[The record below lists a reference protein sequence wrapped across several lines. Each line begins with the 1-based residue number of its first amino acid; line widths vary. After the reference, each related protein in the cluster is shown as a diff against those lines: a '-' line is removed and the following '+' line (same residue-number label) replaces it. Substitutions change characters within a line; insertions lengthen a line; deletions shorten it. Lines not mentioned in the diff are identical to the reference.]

1 MSGQRSLNSIPT
13 RSYANSIKT
22 LKFCKYPLKNE
33 AQNTPWNTFFQKLFT
48 SLQSVIDE
56 LSNATENRKNRNA
69 IAKAKKKS
77 SAVCEDIRKACR

>member
-33 AQNTPWNTFFQKLFT
+33 AQNISWITFFQKLFT

-56 LSNATENRKNRNA
+56 LSNATENRSRNT
-69 IAKAKKKS
+69 IAKAKKS